1 MQQWQTTL
9 DLADT
14 GDASALCDIGWAK
27 HKGLVPSS
35 SVGEVGG
42 KAVAEAVQFYKQ
54 SAALGYAPASSL
66 LGDLYFFGQDKP
78 RDLVEAKRHL
88 DKVLEDTNDDEGED
102 AYVRVRALR
111 KLGSIAM
118 WEGDSESASASFST
132 ALSSCRT
139 HLGGNFAFMLS
150 HDPPAFYSQ
159 LEAELKITD
168 DHQSLGG
175 KLSGFATARGWEPK
189 MEDFVTLRAFTRRLR
204 DTEKSDDDFALDYF
218 QESLRRFSSSSSVV
232 ASDGCGEWGITF
244 LPSLFRIYGHPLVQ
258 KLLKEKAEASE
269 EPPALLVLGSALGN
283 CAVWPALAFGFKAT
297 GFDVLESCV
306 QKTNDIIGSLKG
318 KGAETLKDLTKF
330 EVADVISDSDV
341 VGSEMKAAT
350 VIWSNDHEWG
360 QAAQRK
366 IEEMAFANMTEGS
379 CLVLYRPPLTLQ
391 ELGWKN
397 GVKILDIAVSWNP
410 KLAMYLLLK

>member
-1 MQQWQTTL
+1 MRRVGNNF
-9 DLADT
+9 LAVV
-14 GDASALCDIGWAK
+14 I
-27 HKGLVPSS
+27 P
-35 SVGEVGG
+35 
-42 KAVAEAVQFYKQ
+42 
-54 SAALGYAPASSL
+54 
-66 LGDLYFFGQDKP
+66 
-78 RDLVEAKRHL
+78 HL
-88 DKVLEDTNDDEGED
+88 
-102 AYVRVRALR
+102 
-111 KLGSIAM
+111 
-118 WEGDSESASASFST
+118 WASFSSK
-132 ALSSCRT
+132 A
-139 HLGGNFAFMLS
+139 
-150 HDPPAFYSQ
+150 
-159 LEAELKITD
+159 I
-168 DHQSLGG
+168 
-175 KLSGFATARGWEPK
+175 
-189 MEDFVTLRAFTRRLR
+189 
-204 DTEKSDDDFALDYF
+204 
-218 QESLRRFSSSSSVV
+218 
-232 ASDGCGEWGITF
+232 
-244 LPSLFRIYGHPLVQ
+244 
-258 KLLKEKAEASE
+258 KEKAEASE

-330 EVADVISDSDV
+330 EVANVISDSDV